1 MGKAL
6 KGDVYMSAVFSV
18 PKKLFTG
25 SGCLSLAENDL
36 YSMGKKALIVTG
48 NHVVKLKCFSKVIEL
63 LESHGVSYTIFTGIT
78 GEPTDKMITAG
89 VEVYTKEGCD
99 HIIAVGGGSPLDSMK
114 AIAAIL
120 ANKCLVSELMGKNIT
135 GSMPPMAAIPTTAG
149 TGSEATKF
157 TVITDSEKGVKMLLS
172 GSSLIPDIAV
182 VDPLFTVSSPKS
194 VTASTGLDA
203 LTHAIESYTSRKAQ
217 PLTNTVALDAVRR
230 IFRYLPAA
238 YKDGTDVE
246 AREQMSIAALEAGMA
261 INNASVTL
269 VHGMSRPI
277 GALFHVPHGLSNAML
292 LEKCI
297 SFAID
302 GAYDKFAELGRSI
315 GAASAEA
322 TDKESAEAFVK
333 AIAEL
338 CEICEVPT
346 LDSYGID
353 KEEFLSMT
361 EKMADDAITSGS
373 PANTIKEIGRND
385 IINIYH
391 SLWK

>member
-1 MGKAL
+1 
-6 KGDVYMSAVFSV
+6 
-18 PKKLFTG
+18 
-25 SGCLSLAENDL
+25 
-36 YSMGKKALIVTG
+36 
-48 NHVVKLKCFSKVIEL
+48 
-63 LESHGVSYTIFTGIT
+63 
-78 GEPTDKMITAG
+78 
-89 VEVYTKEGCD
+89 
-99 HIIAVGGGSPLDSMK
+99 
-114 AIAAIL
+114 
-120 ANKCLVSELMGKNIT
+120 
-135 GSMPPMAAIPTTAG
+135 
-149 TGSEATKF
+149 
-157 TVITDSEKGVKMLLS
+157 
-172 GSSLIPDIAV
+172 
-182 VDPLFTVSSPKS
+182 
-194 VTASTGLDA
+194 
-203 LTHAIESYTSRKAQ
+203 
-217 PLTNTVALDAVRR
+217 
-230 IFRYLPAA
+230 
-238 YKDGTDVE
+238 
-246 AREQMSIAALEAGMA
+246 MA

-315 GAASAEA
+315 GAASTEA

-353 KEEFLSMT
+353 KDKFLSMT

-373 PANTIKEIGRND
+373 PANTIKEISRND